1 LSLCF
6 VYRSARVP
14 PVTEMQTCI
23 HSRRRFLLA
32 AATAAVGL
40 ALKPTFGESE
50 DVATL
55 TLKQA
60 SELLRRKTASPV
72 DLTRACLE
80 RIDTY
85 NSSLN
90 AFITVTKDQAMEA
103 ARAME
108 GEQMRREWRGPLH
121 GIPIALKDNIDTA
134 GIRTTAAS
142 ELFKDRVPSADA
154 EVVRRLNNAGAILL
168 GKTNLHEFAYGGSS
182 SVSYFGPVHNPW
194 DLDRIPGGSSGG
206 SAAATATSLCFASL
220 GTDTAGSVRIPACYC
235 GVVGFKP
242 TYGRVSNRGV
252 VPLSWTLDH
261 VGLLSRTV
269 EDAALMLGVIAGY
282 DELDP
287 STVDTPVPDYASTF
301 KMQASKLRLGIPRT
315 PFFDALDPEISKAVD
330 VALKVLRKLTATTGE
345 ITLPSPSIPFG
356 EIYTRVR
363 SVEGYAY
370 HSQWIAE
377 SPEKYQPATREQ
389 ILRNS
394 AEIKAPAYAQARRE
408 LDLLRREIKKVFA
421 TVDLLVMP
429 TMPTPPVLIAQA
441 TSPASVSIRNTSP
454 FDVLGLPAIS
464 IPCGFTT
471 SGLPIGLQMV
481 SAPFAES
488 TVLALAHAYERE
500 TEWHKIHP
508 TVNPA

>member
-1 LSLCF
+1 
-6 VYRSARVP
+6 
-14 PVTEMQTCI
+14 M
-23 HSRRRFLLA
+23 
-32 AATAAVGL
+32 ATASVTL
-40 ALKPTFGESE
+40 QPTFGESQ
-50 DVATL
+50 DL
-55 TLKQA
+55 SFMTLKEA
-60 SELLRRKTASPV
+60 SELLRRKTVSPV
-72 DLTRACLE
+72 DLTQACLK
-80 RIDTY
+80 RIESY
-85 NSSLN
+85 NSVLD
-90 AFITVTKDQAMEA
+90 AFITVTKNAAMEA

-108 GEQMRREWRGPLH
+108 AEQREGKWRGPLH

-142 ELFKDRVPSADA
+142 ELFKDRIPSADA
-154 EVVRRLNNAGAILL
+154 EVVRRLKNAGAILL
-168 GKTNLHEFAYGGSS
+168 GKTNLQEFAYGGTSS
-182 SVSYFGPVHNPW
+182 ISYFGPVHNPW
-194 DLDRIPGGSSGG
+194 ALDRIPGGSSGG
-206 SAAATATSLCFASL
+206 SAAATAAGLCFASL
-220 GTDTAGSVRIPACYC
+220 GTDTAGSLRIPACYC
-235 GVVGFKP
+235 GIVGFKP

-261 VGLLSRTV
+261 VGPLCRTV

-287 STVDTPVPDYASTF
+287 SSANTPVPDYSSAF
-301 KMQASKLRLGIPRT
+301 KMQASKLRLGVPRT
-315 PFFDALDPEISKAVD
+315 QFFEGLDPEIAKAVET
-330 VALKVLRKLTATTGE
+330 AIEVLRTFAATVGE
-345 ITLPSPSIPFG
+345 VTLPSTTIPID
-356 EIYTRVR
+356 EIYTKVR

-394 AEIKAPAYAQARRE
+394 ATIEAPAYAQARRE
-408 LDLLRREIKKVFA
+408 LDLLRREINKVFA
-421 TVDLLVMP
+421 TVDLLVTP

-488 TVLALAHAYERE
+488 KVLALAHAYERE
-500 TEWHKIHP
+500 TEWHKRHP